1 MAGEID
7 LDQTDLPD
15 PVSKA
20 IEQLVERIRSLE
32 GELETLRKKVEEE
45 RA

>member
-1 MAGEID
+1 
-7 LDQTDLPD
+7 
-15 PVSKA
+15 VSKA

-32 GELETLRKKVEEE
+32 GELETLRKTIEEE